1 MGVAAPLAL
10 AATGLSAGSKLIAG
24 DTAASNDRTQAV
36 NAILQGQESQALHNF
51 RAKNLDID
59 ATYGQAKASE
69 TDTFMR
75 DQLVGALANISAVRA
90 SANVA
95 GDSPTG
101 AAIENRVEA
110 LSDTARQQRLAN
122 INAQIATDRSGAAM
136 ERAAGISAMSM
147 AQINAATDE
156 SNASAARLTGDLGG
170 LGGLLSGISGAIK
183 A

>member
-1 MGVAAPLAL
+1 
-10 AATGLSAGSKLIAG
+10 
-24 DTAASNDRTQAV
+24 
-36 NAILQGQESQALHNF
+36 
-51 RAKNLDID
+51 
-59 ATYGQAKASE
+59 
-69 TDTFMR
+69 
-75 DQLVGALANISAVRA
+75 
-90 SANVA
+90 VA